1 MGHDVEINQVNVI
14 QNALSNYQGFTSG
27 EKKYCIDHLAEWI
40 SNEKGLDVMIEK
52 LEEEK
57 SLDARP
63 FLEKTG
69 LITA

>member
-1 MGHDVEINQVNVI
+1 MRDDREINQVNII
-14 QNALSNYQGFTSG
+14 QNALSSYEGFTSG
-27 EKKYCIDHLAEWI
+27 EKKYCIDNLVDWI
-40 SNEKGLDVMIEK
+40 SNENGLDIMIEK

-69 LITA
+69 LMMA

>member
-1 MGHDVEINQVNVI
+1 MGHDIEINQVNVI

-27 EKKYCIDHLAEWI
+27 EKKYCIEHLADWI
-40 SNEKGLDVMIEK
+40 SNENGLEVMIEK
-52 LEEEK
+52 LEEK

>member
-1 MGHDVEINQVNVI
+1 MGHDIEINEVNII